1 MLEPQGGGADSADD
15 TVSTYNFMDMGRAGE
30 AWASIGFR
38 KAPWNRSTQNLSLGD
53 IIEIACDKHI
63 L

>member
-30 AWASIGFR
+30 AWASIGFAESAME
-38 KAPWNRSTQNLSLGD
+38 KVDTKSVVGGYY
-53 IIEIACDKHI
+53 
-63 L
+63 